1 MDEPDYDD
9 LIEDYIED
17 FDEPP
22 PSNNMAAA
30 TGVQE
35 YDEDFLE
42 EMEATAGAPAAAANN
57 NTADNVEEQS
67 PASPISTNL
76 NGRLFAAE
84 SPPATATATAAQIR
98 SQLASSRS
106 RQGDAQ
112 PDIFSF
118 ERYVC
123 GIFTGL
129 NTVSSFAL
137 FKGLFILLCSLAFVS
152 FQS

>member
-1 MDEPDYDD
+1 MDEPDFDD
-9 LIEDYIED
+9 LIEDYMED

-30 TGVQE
+30 TSVQE

-42 EMEATAGAPAAAANN
+42 EMEATAGAPSAAANNNNN

-129 NTVSSFAL
+129 NTVS
-137 FKGLFILLCSLAFVS
+137 KGLSILLCSLAFVS